1 MSSRPA
7 LRLVLFLAALALPVQ
22 LVAQDTTPAPKPVK
36 IRRNPEL
43 ISQEEI
49 EAAGDVH
56 DAYDLVQRLRA
67 TWLASRGPSSIYL
80 TTPEVVVYLNGVR
93 RGGPEALR
101 EIEARGIKELRHLRG
116 TDATQR
122 FGTGHESGAIL
133 VISK

>member
-7 LRLVLFLAALALPVQ
+7 LRLVLLLAALALPVQ

-93 RGGPEALR
+93 RGGPEADRKSTRLNSSHVS
-101 EIEARGIKELRHLRG
+101 E
-116 TDATQR
+116 
-122 FGTGHESGAIL
+122 
-133 VISK
+133 

>member
-7 LRLVLFLAALALPVQ
+7 LRLVLLLAALALPVQ

-67 TWLASRGPSSIYL
+67 TWLPSRGGGLPQR
-80 TTPEVVVYLNGVR
+80 GQAR
-93 RGGPEALR
+93 RSRGAPGNRGEGDQGAEAPARHRRDPALR
-101 EIEARGIKELRHLRG
+101 HGPRERRDPGHQQVTRGYFFFML
-116 TDATQR
+116 
-122 FGTGHESGAIL
+122 S
-133 VISK
+133 